1 MKELLLGIILFTS
14 MTSFASESEAVM
26 FENELRQ
33 KVLQNRTDFSVYLNA
48 LILEDLSLDEFRFR
62 LQNKMLENRRE
73 FELSQSLSKDSEVSN
88 DSLED
93 FKARLRA
100 KVIENREHV
109 QSIEILSEAS
119 DSELDSFRSRL
130 RENLLKNRRLVEKH

>member
-14 MTSFASESEAVM
+14 MASFASESEAVM

-73 FELSQSLSKDSEVSN
+73 FELSQSLSKDLEVSN

-93 FKARLRA
+93 FKARLRV

-130 RENLLKNRRLVEKH
+130 REKLLKNRHQVGKH

>member
-14 MTSFASESEAVM
+14 MASFASESEAVM

-73 FELSQSLSKDSEVSN
+73 FELSQSLSKDLEVSN

-93 FKARLRA
+93 FKARLRV

>member
-14 MTSFASESEAVM
+14 MASFASESEAVM

-130 RENLLKNRRLVEKH
+130 REKLLKNRHQVGKH